1 MKRMG
6 IFGGSFDPPHVEHV
20 ALAKRAIAELQL
32 DTLFVMP
39 AHTPPHKR
47 EKALTADE
55 TRLELCRLA
64 FSGVDGVCVCD
75 YEIAKGGT
83 SYTYETCRHFKEIY
97 PNAQLFWLVGT
108 DMLRDFPTWKNPD
121 EILACATLAVC
132 ARAEESGWEEREQA
146 VFEKRFQKNFVTVS
160 YQGRAVS
167 STQVRVLAGAGEDV
181 RPQVGEKVAAY
192 VEETGLYEIPFAKDA
207 LALEKES
214 RKAHSLRVAEFACRY
229 AKKFGVPERQAL
241 TAALFHDCAKNLPLD
256 SPLLSGFECLQDV
269 PAPVVHQFAGAYLA
283 KEKFG
288 VSDESVLNAIRYHTS
303 GRENMTAIEKLLYLA
318 DMLEDGRSFDGVDEL
333 RKALDEKGVDAC
345 MKESLFRSLAFVEE
359 RGLPVYPLTKRAY
372 EYLKNEGE

>member
-1 MKRMG
+1 MRKIG
-6 IFGGSFDPPHVEHV
+6 IFGGSFDPPHAEHV
-20 ALAKRAIAELQL
+20 ALARQAIADLQL
-32 DTLFVMP
+32 DTLLVMP
-39 AHTPPHKR
+39 AHTPPHKQG
-47 EKALTADE
+47 KALTADE

-64 FSGVDGVCVCD
+64 FSSVRGVAVCD

-83 SYTYETCRHFKEIY
+83 SFTYLTCRYFRETY
-97 PNAQLFWLVGT
+97 PSAQLFWLVGT

-121 EILACATLAVC
+121 EILSCATLAVC
-132 ARAEESGWEEREQA
+132 ARAEKDGWEEQEQA
-146 VFEKRFQKNFVTVS
+146 AFVRRFGKSFVTVS

-181 RPQVGEKVAAY
+181 SALTGETVAAY
-192 VEETGLYEIPFAKDA
+192 IREKGLYEIPFAKDA

-241 TAALFHDCAKNLPLD
+241 QVSLFHDCAKNLPLD
-256 SPLLSGFECLQDV
+256 SPLLAGFQPPEGV

-283 KEKFG
+283 ERRFG
-288 VSDESVLNAIRYHTS
+288 ILDESVLDAIRYHTS
-303 GRENMTAIEKLLYLA
+303 GRENMSPLEKLIYLA
-318 DMLEDGRSFDGVDEL
+318 DMLEDGRSFDGAVEL
-333 RKALDEKGVDAC
+333 RSLLENKGVDAC
-345 MKESLFRSLAFVEE
+345 LKESLKRSLAFVEE

-372 EYLKNEGE
+372 EYLKNQGD